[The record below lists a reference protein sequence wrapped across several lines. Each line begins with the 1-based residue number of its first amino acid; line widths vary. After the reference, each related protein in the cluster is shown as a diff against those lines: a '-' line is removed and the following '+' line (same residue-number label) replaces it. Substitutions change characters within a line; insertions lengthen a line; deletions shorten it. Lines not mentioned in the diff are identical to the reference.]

1 MKGRIP
7 QPIAL
12 HVANGTY
19 RKDRHGNTLE
29 AQAAI
34 PKTPSGMNKDA
45 RNFWRYYARG
55 WPSYGYSANWTAK
68 HSQSIAAP
76 RLGERRQKAK

>member
-34 PKTPSGMNKDA
+34 PKTPSGMNKDV
-45 RNFWRYYARG
+45 RKLWRY
-55 WPSYGYSANWTAK
+55 
-68 HSQSIAAP
+68 
-76 RLGERRQKAK
+76 

>member
-45 RNFWRYYARG
+45 AQTLEILRAAAGQATGTQRTGPRSTRNLLQRRG
-55 WPSYGYSANWTAK
+55 
-68 HSQSIAAP
+68 
-76 RLGERRQKAK
+76 